1 MRRKVLKGLALFAGA
16 LLVVFVALVVRAK
29 WILNRDYSSVAHPA
43 IAADGSVE
51 GIKGGEMLFQSLCI
65 ECHGGA
71 DGRATG
77 KHLEEI
83 PAFLGTFYSA
93 NLAHPE
99 HGVHRRSDG
108 ELARVLRAGILPD
121 GRFSAP

>member
-1 MRRKVLKGLALFAGA
+1 MKR
-16 LLVVFVALVVRAK
+16 
-29 WILNRDYSSVAHPA
+29 
-43 IAADGSVE
+43 
-51 GIKGGEMLFQSLCI
+51 GEMLFQSLCI

-99 HGVHRRSDG
+99 HGVHRRSPAQA
-108 ELARVLRAGILPD
+108 ERLAKYVKTLAR
-121 GRFSAP
+121 APGGSGG